1 METSLMSK
9 KVSYELLKPLAIS
22 KDKNQLFHQ
31 ADIMLADASTVL
43 HLTFQE
49 LGAKVEKRQVYG

>member
-22 KDKNQLFHQ
+22 KDESQLVHQ
-31 ADIMLADASTVL
+31 ADIVLADASTVL

-49 LGAKVEKRQVYG
+49 LGVKN

>member
-22 KDKNQLFHQ
+22 KDKNQLVHQ
-31 ADIMLADASTVL
+31 ADIVLADASTVL

-49 LGAKVEKRQVYG
+49 LGVKN